1 MSAFKTHFLFAA
13 IAIALA
19 VLAIFINVS
28 GALSQEGPPQARPGC
43 MPLIELRGR
52 LAQEYHETE
61 VAGGLAKNGPAIVVF
76 ASPDGETWT
85 IVGVQPNGMACF
97 LSVGEGWYTGG
108 DKAPEGDAGI

>member
-1 MSAFKTHFLFAA
+1 
-13 IAIALA
+13 
-19 VLAIFINVS
+19 
-28 GALSQEGPPQARPGC
+28 
-43 MPLIELRGR
+43 
-52 LAQEYHETE
+52 
-61 VAGGLAKNGPAIVVF
+61 VVF

>member
-1 MSAFKTHFLFAA
+1 MLLRYHLFAA
-13 IAIALA
+13 LVGAI
-19 VLAIFINVS
+19 VGAILTLYAITP
-28 GALSQEGPPQARPGC
+28 ALSQEGPPQARPGC